1 MSMTDYYGI
10 VLEPKER
17 EILLSLLADR
27 IIVLERMLLR
37 NYPGVDEIA
46 AELALVKKILE
57 GLNK

>member
-10 VLEPKER
+10 ALEPKER
-17 EILLSLLADR
+17 ELLLSLLSDR

-46 AELALVKKILE
+46 AELALSRKLLE
-57 GLNK
+57 DLRK